1 MPQAM
6 LIHCLT
12 PQVTAFDPRRL
23 TIRAVDYWRQDSR
36 PAQARINRVAHDS
49 LGRMTAQLDPRFAQA
64 VQANVVTVNSFSARV
79 TGRLS
84 VDAGWRVG
92 LWGESGQLLEE
103 WDGRGTWRKLEYD
116 DQMRPV
122 AITENG
128 AITEQLAYGDA
139 ALSERNQC
147 GRLIRHDDPAGTLL
161 FNDYGLTGAV
171 LEQERRLTAGA
182 TAGFVTRMR
191 MSPLGNVQSQTDAQA
206 NEQRFSHSL
215 DGELA
220 AVDLRLGGTTQWL
233 PMVGAIARN
242 AAGQV
247 ETQVAGNGVVTLLE
261 YDAENGRLRRLLSRL
276 GQQAPVQDQRF
287 EYDALGNVLSIEEA
301 ALPIRY
307 FANQRIEP
315 TRRFVYDTLSQLIKA
330 TGFEALTSTHG
341 PLSERSDSL
350 ANYCQTYRYDEGNNL
365 LELTHV
371 GAQSPGHR
379 LVADVRSNRCLPVRE
394 GVEPSEEDFQNGFD
408 GNGNLLSLQ
417 PGQALHW
424 NLRNQLSEV
433 RTVVRNDRAER
444 ADDNECY
451 SYDAAGKRV
460 RKLRSLLS
468 KSQTNFIETLYLPG
482 LEIRTHSGTGEN
494 LQVID
499 VQTGRGSIRVL
510 HWVTERPEQLVNN
523 QQRFSLTDHLGS
535 ITLELDQDASI
546 ISREA
551 YYPFGGTAWV
561 DGDAVQVSYKT
572 VRYSGKERDATG
584 LYYYGFRYYLPEW
597 QRWLNPD
604 PAGAVDGLNFFAMV
618 TNNPAS
624 KVDAE
629 GLVGERWR
637 HVRDVLLPE
646 TRPAALVHPM
656 LGIKRRAEFVAENI
670 SDPSRT
676 RPASRQYQGV
686 HYMSREERAAHTVSI
701 KDKRIYATS
710 PSGETSLLT
719 SSAEFIHR
727 GKVLT
732 GETPKKTNADN
743 WKYSQMNY
751 VLGWSEEAPHDKQ
764 LVIFKRQDNKV
775 HHSSAF
781 GGGRVLDAGLM
792 TLYEGRI
799 AFIENKS
806 GHYKPHM
813 EQKIHTLQFLQQAG
827 MDLSDTFISD
837 FVPMIPADP
846 KDPHSFPT
854 PDFEGGDV
862 FRADDF
868 YKKRGEGNIF
878 KAPDFDPEDPKRFT
892 TQTQVY
898 WPMR

>member
-1 MPQAM
+1 M
-6 LIHCLT
+6 
-12 PQVTAFDPRRL
+12 
-23 TIRAVDYWRQDSR
+23 
-36 PAQARINRVAHDS
+36 
-49 LGRMTAQLDPRFAQA
+49 
-64 VQANVVTVNSFSARV
+64 
-79 TGRLS
+79 
-84 VDAGWRVG
+84 
-92 LWGESGQLLEE
+92 LEE

-116 DQMRPV
+116 DQTRPV

-139 ALSERNQC
+139 ALGERNQC

-191 MSPLGNVQSQTDAQA
+191 MSPLGNLQSQTDAQA

-276 GQQAPVQDQRF
+276 GQQAPLQDQRF

-341 PLSERSDSL
+341 PLSERSGSL

-394 GVEPSEEDFQNGFD
+394 GVEPSEEDFRNGFD

-499 VQTGRGSIRVL
+499 VQTGRGSVRVL
-510 HWVTERPEQLVNN
+510 HWVTKRPEQLANN

-604 PAGAVDGLNFFAMV
+604 PAGAVDGLNFYSMV
-618 TNNPAS
+618 RNNPIGSRDTDGRVSIPAKLATMVGSVKEMEIEVNTFNMFFFKTQLPKKEVSTFDAS
-624 KVDAE
+624 SGEYKRSDNFEVVEIGVGSRQEQRVRQEPGYMDTDELKAVLEDYRQKYSDLAKSPAVTKAKDAAKQIWNFKAGAYVSTHMADSVNQSEGIRELDLMLAKRPDTRLFALLEKTDRDKEPGDRNVYGVTMMTLAFPSENNDAE
-629 GLVGERWR
+629 LTVNFTVINPGSQLTAEQLQKLDDPLGAAKNTASLKGAGTYLTMNALNQVS
-637 HVRDVLLPE
+637 E
-646 TRPAALVHPM
+646 TVH
-656 LGIKRRAEFVAENI
+656 LTKIKTQAINPR
-670 SDPSRT
+670 
-676 RPASRQYQGV
+676 
-686 HYMSREERAAHTVSI
+686 
-701 KDKRIYATS
+701 
-710 PSGETSLLT
+710 
-719 SSAEFIHR
+719 
-727 GKVLT
+727 
-732 GETPKKTNADN
+732 
-743 WKYSQMNY
+743 SQAMA
-751 VLGWSEEAPHDKQ
+751 LGW
-764 LVIFKRQDNKV
+764 
-775 HHSSAF
+775 
-781 GGGRVLDAGLM
+781 G
-792 TLYEGRI
+792 
-799 AFIENKS
+799 
-806 GHYKPHM
+806 
-813 EQKIHTLQFLQQAG
+813 
-827 MDLSDTFISD
+827 
-837 FVPMIPADP
+837 DP
-846 KDPHSFPT
+846 RP
-854 PDFEGGDV
+854 
-862 FRADDF
+862 
-868 YKKRGEGNIF
+868 Y
-878 KAPDFDPEDPKRFT
+878 
-892 TQTQVY
+892 
-898 WPMR
+898 